1 MAKLSMNVIQV
12 LVWKLYYKMRIK
24 KRGLSGVVSTI
35 ILVALV
41 VIAIT
46 IIWAVINQVVKEKL
60 EGAEK
65 CSDLFN
71 KIKLNDVYT
80 CNSIDNTQTQVS
92 VNLEDVTVEKLI
104 ISISGQGNSESF
116 DLENGVSNSVI
127 KNLGDSSFG
136 TPIQLVEKNQ
146 GRTYVFNTASIL
158 GGGIVAETVKIS
170 PIIKGEICGVVDSVE
185 LENCGNF

>member
-1 MAKLSMNVIQV
+1 MAKSSMNVIQV
-12 LVWKLYYKMRIK
+12 LVWKLHYKMRIK
-24 KRGLSGVVSTI
+24 KKGLSGVVTTI

-41 VIAIT
+41 VVAIT
-46 IIWAVINQVVKEKL
+46 IIWAVINQVVKERL

-65 CSDLFN
+65 CSDLFD

-80 CNSIDNTQTQVS
+80 CNSMDNTQTQVS

-127 KNLGDSSFG
+127 KSFG

-158 GGGIVAETVKIS
+158 GTGITAETVKIS
-170 PIIKGEICGVVDSVE
+170 PVIKGKTCGVMDSVE